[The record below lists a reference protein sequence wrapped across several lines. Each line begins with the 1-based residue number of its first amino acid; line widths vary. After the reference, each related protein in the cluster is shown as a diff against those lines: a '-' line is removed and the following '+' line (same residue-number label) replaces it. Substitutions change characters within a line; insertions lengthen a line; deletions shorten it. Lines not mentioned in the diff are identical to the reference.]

1 MERERE
7 STDAGLDAPLP
18 ADPFR
23 REAQPEHSIQHQEL
37 VLNSRSSRDEESSPL
52 EQNGAQPEH
61 LPPLHQVESEDLLD
75 GMREAERQETHA
87 AYNDDDGNIQERKQQ
102 F

>member
-1 MERERE
+1 M
-7 STDAGLDAPLP
+7 
-18 ADPFR
+18 
-23 REAQPEHSIQHQEL
+23 
-37 VLNSRSSRDEESSPL
+37 